1 MSETARNE
9 IATIGGEFAVART
22 SKAGKVVTRTMLGV
36 ITSGSRAEKAAAVQ
50 YAIERGNFRTLARE
64 VLRVFATELRKAGVL
79 RKDGSIALRVTIE
92 LNGRPAHAEVELD
105 LTRVNKADAQALAR
119 AAIEAAKADVKGERA
134 LYLEALRGLAAAP
147 VDKVETKAVEAAE
160 APADKVETKAVEAAE
175 AA

>member
-1 MSETARNE
+1 MTEAARNE

-22 SKAGKVVTRTMLGV
+22 SKTGKVATRTMLGV
-36 ITSGSRAEKAAAVQ
+36 ITSGSRAEKMAAVQ
-50 YAIERGNFRTLARE
+50 YAVERGNFRTLARE

-79 RKDGSIALRVTIE
+79 RKDGSVALRVTIE

-105 LTRVNKADAQALAR
+105 LSRVNKADAQALAR
-119 AAIEAAKADVKGERA
+119 AAIEAAKADAKGERA

-147 VDKVETKAVEAAE
+147 VDKVETKAI
-160 APADKVETKAVEAAE
+160 ETAE